1 MRATLF
7 GLAAAVLLIAS
18 PTWEGGAA
26 VGTSGLK
33 PAGAF
38 ARIAD
43 RHARSVALFLEA
55 GKVLTHPR
63 CLNCHP
69 AGDMPTQGMDMH
81 PHEPLAVR
89 GASDL
94 GAPGMYCGTC
104 HGPANFDPGRVPGNP
119 AWQLAP
125 RSMAWQHKTLGQICR
140 LIKDPK
146 RNGGRNLNQL
156 VHHMAEDSLV
166 GWAWK
171 PGAGRA
177 PAPGTQKEFGEL
189 IRAWVKSGAA
199 CPPA

>member
-1 MRATLF
+1 MRTA
-7 GLAAAVLLIAS
+7 LAGPAFLLLTAS
-18 PTWEGGAA
+18 LALSGGAA
-26 VGTSGLK
+26 LGNGGLK
-33 PAGAF
+33 PASAF

-69 AGDMPTQGMDMH
+69 AGDMPTQGMDMQ
-81 PHEPLAVR
+81 PHAPMVVR
-89 GASDL
+89 GAADL
-94 GAPGMYCGTC
+94 GAPGMQCGTC
-104 HGPANFDPGRVPGNP
+104 HGQANFDPGRVPGNP

-177 PAPGTQKEFGEL
+177 PAPGSQKQFGEL